1 MLRIVYYVALIL
13 GLYFI
18 VKFLFKFV
26 IFLLRLLIVLPKS
39 RNVKYFHET
48 RTKNDFDDT
57 VIYKEKKGNKKD
69 IDIIEFEEE

>member
-1 MLRIVYYVALIL
+1 MLRILYYIALIL

-18 VKFLFKFV
+18 MRFLFKFV
-26 IFLLRLLIVLPKS
+26 IFLVRLLMVLPKS
-39 RNVKYFHET
+39 RNVEYFHET
-48 RTKNDFDDT
+48 RRNNDFDDT

>member
-48 RTKNDFDDT
+48 RRNNDFDDT